1 MFTTRLA
8 RIDDASGIARVQ
20 LESWADRDI
29 ALPSPPDLIE
39 VAHQWEVAIRD
50 QQSSGR
56 LVVVQKDS
64 ESMSIGSARIVG
76 CAGIIRSPDP
86 RLSELVL
93 LEVAPPERRQMV
105 ASRLLNAIA
114 DIAQGFGADSIHAW
128 VGAEEIAALT
138 LLESA
143 GWKLTGAQRQT
154 MAAQSEPPR
163 NELEVH
169 TYLI

>member
-1 MFTTRLA
+1 
-8 RIDDASGIARVQ
+8 
-20 LESWADRDI
+20 
-29 ALPSPPDLIE
+29 
-39 VAHQWEVAIRD
+39 
-50 QQSSGR
+50 
-56 LVVVQKDS
+56 
-64 ESMSIGSARIVG
+64 
-76 CAGIIRSPDP
+76 
-86 RLSELVL
+86 
-93 LEVAPPERRQMV
+93 MV